1 MAYVRA
7 TDPILSGW
15 YIFAQEIDGEMKLNL
30 HWIGEKVLTKNQVI
44 TLRGVLN
51 RFVED
56 VSPGGHFYE
65 SRELG
70 RGPK

>member
-30 HWIGEKVLTKNQVI
+30 HWIGGKVLTKEQAI
-44 TLRGVLN
+44 ALRGVLN

-56 VSPGGHFYE
+56 VSRDGRFYE
-65 SRELG
+65 SQELG
-70 RGPK
+70 REEK